1 MVQRRHLACEQ
12 IRQLVE
18 RCDSDAEAK
27 MLRRRR
33 HRGDGGQRIVGRR
46 LQSLTQGLVGA
57 AAIDVENAEGVGD
70 EKAVE
75 LPALERLGELDP
87 KGQLLV
93 TVRLAR
99 PSPPSYGRRHQGLIT
114 QKPVVFL
121 GQPCCL
127 PRLTVYRINIGSI
140 GV

>member
-18 RCDSDAEAK
+18 RCDSDAEAE

-33 HRGDGGQRIVGRR
+33 HRGDGEQRIVGRR

-57 AAIDVENAEGVGD
+57 AAIEVENAEGVGD

-93 TVRLAR
+93 TVRLAVRVPPQARRRMGHGGAFEAVEADAAITRHTNSRRATRSDR
-99 PSPPSYGRRHQGLIT
+99 PA
-114 QKPVVFL
+114 
-121 GQPCCL
+121 
-127 PRLTVYRINIGSI
+127 
-140 GV
+140 